1 MQRSLLFALSLL
13 ISICGFAQETE
24 ESSTGPDYIA
34 AIDLFSVAGGIPD
47 IRFEV
52 TLNDQSS
59 LSFRTLALEDDSLQL
74 SLGVLSYRIYP
85 IQGLGKAP
93 KGFYL
98 GPRLYK
104 GAINEVPEE
113 GDGAWREVVRGI
125 GIGVETGFQ
134 FNFDFGMV
142 VDLGIGFNFSD
153 QVIQFSGDETE
164 DGFTVWP
171 HPNVGIGWKF

>member
-1 MQRSLLFALSLL
+1 MKISDSTSISLPARNLL
-13 ISICGFAQETE
+13 AIL
-24 ESSTGPDYIA
+24 A
-34 AIDLFSVAGGIPD
+34 AVAIGTMSYFSVIERLNK
-47 IRFEV
+47 IET
-52 TLNDQSS
+52 TLQ
-59 LSFRTLALEDDSLQL
+59 RTLALEDDSLQL

-104 GAINEVPEE
+104 GAINEVPDE